1 MTDDRLILHD
11 DGAIYWV
18 ERPTNRMKEGRH
30 MATASQVMPGDL
42 VVPRGTVTEDLVTKF
57 LDIYDPQDGF
67 IAKYNVERE
76 EEIEILGITLISGV
90 DALLLGDPGTGKTWI
105 IELMLACLRN
115 EGNMLTPLELFNTLM
130 FKEMSANDVL
140 GPPDISALKSGK
152 IERIIE
158 GMLPTAVLA
167 YLDEFFK
174 SSPTVLNALL
184 DLMANRWVKI
194 GNKIIP
200 AKQLLAI
207 FASSNELPDREDLY
221 AVRDRWGITKFVQPV
236 RTSEGRKQVMQIQ
249 DEVQSGGGKIDFT
262 DAPSLELSDIVQVRA
277 EVMAVEVPMPVREAL
292 AEAQELWEQAGHLP
306 SQRRMG
312 QILKAAKGRAWSRG
326 RGEVSTD
333 DLVIAQHMAWNHP
346 DHADSARKIIMEFA
360 NVFTKR
366 ASRMREA
373 LEPITTELSSVRKDL
388 ADLGSVQPPDD
399 MLERLF
405 VVQRDLRRLE
415 REAKEE
421 IKKGK
426 DQAQDVTELERVR
439 SEIRRNHQ
447 WVEKALLND
456 DLSDDSDDGDDD

>member
-1 MTDDRLILHD
+1 
-11 DGAIYWV
+11 
-18 ERPTNRMKEGRH
+18 
-30 MATASQVMPGDL
+30 MATATQKTPQDSL
-42 VVPRGTVTEDLVTKF
+42 TVPRGTVTDSLVAQF
-57 LDIYDPQDGF
+57 GEIYHPTDGF
-67 IAKYNVERE
+67 IAQYNVERE
-76 EEIEILGITLISGV
+76 DEIELLGIGAASGV
-90 DALLLGDPGTGKTWI
+90 DTLFLGDPGVGKTWM
-105 IELMLACLRN
+105 IELQLRTFRN
-115 EGNMLTPLELFNTLM
+115 GGQHLGPLELFNTLL

-140 GPPDISALKSGK
+140 GPPNIGALKEGR
-152 IERIIE
+152 IERIVD
-158 GMLPTAVLA
+158 GMLPTAVIA

-194 GNKIIP
+194 GNKLIP
-200 AKQLLAI
+200 AKQLLVI
-207 FASSNELPDREDLY
+207 YASSNELPDREDLY
-221 AVRDRWGITKFVQPV
+221 AVRDRWGITKFVNPV
-236 RTSEGRKQVMQIQ
+236 RTSDGRKQVMQIQ
-249 DEVQSGGGKIDFT
+249 DEYQAGGGNIDF
-262 DAPSLELSDIVQVRA
+262 DNAPYINLEDIAQIRA
-277 EVMAVEVPMPVREAL
+277 EVMSIILPDPVREAL

-306 SQRRMG
+306 SQRRIG
-312 QILKAAKGRAWSRG
+312 QIIKAAKARAWSKG
-326 RGEVSTD
+326 HPEVTTD

-388 ADLGSVQPPDD
+388 SDLGAVPAPDE

-415 REAKEE
+415 REAKDE

-439 SEIRRNHQ
+439 QEVRRNHQ

-456 DLSDDSDDGDDD
+456 DLSDGDPRRIRRRLICVPPTLARAASVARA